1 MEKQAKQNNTTSSSV
16 ISSLPFDRIR
26 VVDPKTDE
34 DWTEKLAEMSRLE
47 AEKSRLEEQALQA
60 ERDLKAK
67 DGIWPYAES
76 FTVYDASKE
85 DEELGGME
93 VDINNNFSMK
103 SNFSAHSLLG
113 GMEVD
118 INNNFSMQSK
128 KRMSGREL
136 LATGAVTA
144 HIPEVERFP
153 SEGNILTLL
162 IPRET
167 SLQTIEEAL
176 SAMLD
181 EVNLNTVQRLCLLC
195 YETKSPSCSFCDLQS
210 RRPVSETT
218 SSASLTAKPPSIRI
232 SDPDTNEDLTQQYA
246 EMRKR
251 REIEA
256 EWSKLSHKL
265 DPLMNASNYEVMN
278 APAAREMATEFLEL
292 RSQRA
297 RKDEL
302 LRQEKR
308 ERQLRRVKKNGIKKK
323 KSRTYVLL
331 MSSMYGKWMH
341 NISGEWTISA

>member
-26 VVDPKTDE
+26 VVDPKTEE

-76 FTVYDASKE
+76 FTVYDANKE
-85 DEELGGME
+85 DEE
-93 VDINNNFSMK
+93 
-103 SNFSAHSLLG
+103 LG

-144 HIPEVERFP
+144 HIPEVKRFP

-195 YETKSPSCSFCDLQS
+195 YATKSPSCRFCDLQS

-218 SSASLTAKPPSIRI
+218 SSASSLTAKSPSIRI
-232 SDPDTNEDLTQQYA
+232 SDPNTKEDLTEHFA
-246 EMRKR
+246 EMRER
-251 REIEA
+251 REKEA
-256 EWSKLSHKL
+256 EESELE
-265 DPLMNASNYEVMN
+265 PLMNASNYFNIVSMEDNPYRHGKPPMTDF
-278 APAAREMATEFLEL
+278 AAREMAEEFWEL
-292 RSQRA
+292 QSQRA
-297 RKDEL
+297 KK
-302 LRQEKR
+302 EKF
-308 ERQLRRVKKNGIKKK
+308 NF
-323 KSRTYVLL
+323 
-331 MSSMYGKWMH
+331 
-341 NISGEWTISA
+341 

>member
-136 LATGAVTA
+136 LATGAVTS

-153 SEGNILTLL
+153 TEGNILILL

-195 YETKSPSCSFCDLQS
+195 YATKSPSCRFCDLQS
-210 RRPVSETT
+210 RRPLSETT
-218 SSASLTAKPPSIRI
+218 SSASSLTAKSSSIRI
-232 SDPDTNEDLTQQYA
+232 SDPHTKEDLTEHFA
-246 EMRKR
+246 EMRER

-256 EWSKLSHKL
+256 EWNKLSHKL
-265 DPLMNASNYEVMN
+265 DPLMNASNYFNIGDNPYRYPKPPVTDF
-278 APAAREMATEFLEL
+278 AAREMAEEFWEL
-292 RSQRA
+292 QSQRA
-297 RKDEL
+297 KKEEIHL
-302 LRQEKR
+302 LALE
-308 ERQLRRVKKNGIKKK
+308 EAL
-323 KSRTYVLL
+323 
-331 MSSMYGKWMH
+331 
-341 NISGEWTISA
+341 